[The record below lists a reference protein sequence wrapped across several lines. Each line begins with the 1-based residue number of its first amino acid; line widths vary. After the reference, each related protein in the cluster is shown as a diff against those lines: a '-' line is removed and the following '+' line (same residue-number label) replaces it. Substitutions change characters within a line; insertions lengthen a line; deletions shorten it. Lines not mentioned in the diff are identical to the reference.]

1 MNQLNQNQLQQ
12 HVNLLGWLLIVEHAI
27 LLLVAGFVFVLL
39 TGVGVVS
46 GDSEAMAILGIV
58 GTTVG
63 VFLAALSAPG
73 IAAGIGLLKRKS
85 WGRFLAMV
93 VGVLGLLNFPVGT
106 LIGIYMLWVLMQDS
120 AAEYFGGYT
129 MTAQPA

>member
-1 MNQLNQNQLQQ
+1 MNQLNQSQLQQ
-12 HVNLLGWLLIVEHAI
+12 HVNLLGWLLVVEHAI

-39 TGVGVVS
+39 TSVGVVS

-58 GTTVG
+58 GTSVG

-93 VGVLGLLNFPVGT
+93 VGILGLLNFPVGT
-106 LIGIYMLWVLMQDS
+106 LIGVYMLWVLMQDS
-120 AAEYFGGYT
+120 AAEYFGGHT
-129 MTAQPA
+129 MTVQAA

>member
-1 MNQLNQNQLQQ
+1 MNQLNQRQLQQ

-39 TGVGVVS
+39 TGVGVAS

-58 GTTVG
+58 GTSVG

-73 IAAGIGLLKRKS
+73 ILAGLGLLKRKS

-93 VGVLGLLNFPVGT
+93 VGVLGILNIPVGT
-106 LIGIYMLWVLMQDS
+106 LIGIYALWVLMQNS
-120 AAEYFGGYT
+120 AAEYFDGST
-129 MTAQPA
+129 VMAQQA

>member
-85 WGRFLAMV
+85 WGRFLSMV

>member
-58 GTTVG
+58 GTSVG

-106 LIGIYMLWVLMQDS
+106 LIGVYMLWVLMQDS

>member
-1 MNQLNQNQLQQ
+1 MNQLNQRQLQQ

-27 LLLVAGFVFVLL
+27 LLLVAAFVFVLL

>member
-1 MNQLNQNQLQQ
+1 MNQLNQRQLQQ

-27 LLLVAGFVFVLL
+27 LLLVAAFVFVLL

-106 LIGIYMLWVLMQDS
+106 LIGVYMLWVLMQDS

>member
-58 GTTVG
+58 GTSVG

>member
-12 HVNLLGWLLIVEHAI
+12 HVSLLGWLLVVEHAI

-39 TGVGVVS
+39 TSVGVVS

-58 GTTVG
+58 GTSVG

-93 VGVLGLLNFPVGT
+93 VGILGLLNFPVGT

-129 MTAQPA
+129 MTAQAA

>member
-1 MNQLNQNQLQQ
+1 
-12 HVNLLGWLLIVEHAI
+12 
-27 LLLVAGFVFVLL
+27 
-39 TGVGVVS
+39 
-46 GDSEAMAILGIV
+46 
-58 GTTVG
+58 

-106 LIGIYMLWVLMQDS
+106 LIGVYMLWVLMQDS

>member
-1 MNQLNQNQLQQ
+1 MNQLNQRQLQQ
-12 HVNLLGWLLIVEHAI
+12 HVTLLGWLLIVEHAI
-27 LLLVAGFVFVLL
+27 LLLVAAFVFVLL

-58 GTTVG
+58 GTSVG
-63 VFLAALSAPG
+63 IFLAALSVPG
-73 IAAGIGLLKRKS
+73 IGAGIGLLQRKS

-93 VGVLGLLNFPVGT
+93 VGVLGMLNVPLGT
-106 LIGIYMLWVLMQDS
+106 LIGIYALWALMQDS
-120 AAEYFGGYT
+120 AAEYFGGST

>member
-1 MNQLNQNQLQQ
+1 MNQLNQRQLQQ

-27 LLLVAGFVFVLL
+27 LLLVAAFVFVLL
-39 TGVGVVS
+39 TSVGVVS

-58 GTTVG
+58 GTSVG
-63 VFLAALSAPG
+63 VFLAALSVPG
-73 IAAGIGLLKRKS
+73 IGAGIGLLQRKS

-93 VGVLGLLNFPVGT
+93 VGVLGMLNVPLGT
-106 LIGIYMLWVLMQDS
+106 LIGIYALWALMQDS

>member
-1 MNQLNQNQLQQ
+1 MNQLNQRQLQQ
-12 HVNLLGWLLIVEHAI
+12 HVTLLGWLLIVEHAI
-27 LLLVAGFVFVLL
+27 LLLVAAFVFVLL

-58 GTTVG
+58 GTSVG
-63 VFLAALSAPG
+63 VFLAALSVPG
-73 IAAGIGLLKRKS
+73 IAAGIGLLQRKS

-93 VGVLGLLNFPVGT
+93 VGVLGMLNVPLGT
-106 LIGIYMLWVLMQDS
+106 LIGIYALWALMQDS
-120 AAEYFGGYT
+120 AAEYFGGST